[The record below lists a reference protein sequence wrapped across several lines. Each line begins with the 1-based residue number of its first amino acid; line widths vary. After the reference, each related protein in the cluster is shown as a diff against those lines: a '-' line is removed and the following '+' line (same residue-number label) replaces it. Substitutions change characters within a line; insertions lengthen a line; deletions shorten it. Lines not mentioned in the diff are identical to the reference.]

1 MECFPY
7 FLALGM
13 FADLC
18 LPFLLLLAGLVFLS
32 VTLPK
37 FHFPSPWDM
46 CCYRQLVLHQLD
58 QRARF
63 PTRFKGHHVRD
74 LWVCVEDLL

>member
-7 FLALGM
+7 LALGM

-18 LPFLLLLAGLVFLS
+18 LPFLLLLAGLVFSS

-37 FHFPSPWDM
+37 FHFPSPCDLG
-46 CCYRQLVLHQLD
+46 CYRQLVLHQLD